1 MEIRLNQ
8 TRKTKKEKVKK
19 KKKALARKQAP
30 QNTACSEEG
39 ERKEVQSK
47 TSRCSDHY
55 MCCDGFR
62 DDTIPRGREAWWCS
76 RKEGRK
82 KEQSKR
88 EKEKCARRQAGSRP
102 QRKKPPRQERKREKE
117 NPPRYLHVGTT
128 TQPKPT

>member
-88 EKEKCARRQAGSRP
+88 EKEKCARRQAADHRGRNH
-102 QRKKPPRQERKREKE
+102 QGRKERERKRTHLDT
-117 NPPRYLHVGTT
+117 YM
-128 TQPKPT
+128 